1 MVTTF
6 FKLEKSMLAEW
17 VVNRWRKSYV
27 KLDSTSNWLLHDWSA
42 ETCSWQMVLP
52 QKRYS
57 CQPKTV
63 KNTFYGDTCNSIYFK
78 IIFNFQLAPTPPPST
93 PPKNQT
99 NKQKLRKHQS
109 GIFLVSCFRRIET
122 YQHLMLNL

>member
-27 KLDSTSNWLLHDWSA
+27 KLDSMSNWLLHDWSLEKSPW
-42 ETCSWQMVLP
+42 ETLLP
-52 QKRYS
+52 EKRYS

-63 KNTFYGDTCNSIYFK
+63 KNTLHGDTCNSYFLIGFDLCSLK
-78 IIFNFQLAPTPPPST
+78 ENGLEI
-93 PPKNQT
+93 
-99 NKQKLRKHQS
+99 
-109 GIFLVSCFRRIET
+109 T
-122 YQHLMLNL
+122 YNSF